1 MATWKDYIVL
11 KKRFPSLLLFRVK
24 QMSEREHALGR
35 KMWIALR
42 QWWRISRR
50 RQIPWRREQ
59 YEDG

>member
-1 MATWKDYIVL
+1 
-11 KKRFPSLLLFRVK
+11 LFRVK